1 MNTSVQLLGKVFGD
15 IKFVGRKY
23 KNGSFETR
31 FNKALFEV
39 EVFYF
44 MHLDNTILS
53 QKEAFIS
60 AFKKLSSDDTD
71 FMASIE
77 SSTKNMENYKV
88 RYNRIEQL
96 INNTFHLELN
106 INPFT

>member
-1 MNTSVQLLGKVFGD
+1 
-15 IKFVGRKY
+15 
-23 KNGSFETR
+23 
-31 FNKALFEV
+31 
-39 EVFYF
+39 